1 MLALNQP
8 ALLCLSLNVRTINSD
23 PWPWGE
29 IGKTIPLIFTINR
42 QLSSFWA
49 VPAMNVSK
57 FPILHFLLQAP
68 EYLLESLHLGNSG
81 PYHPVLPSA
90 LLQGSSFCS
99 LPCLALD
106 RRGGSFLQTSAQT
119 WPGLLSLSPAIVALA
134 PAHWS
139 LSPDWKLP
147 ARSAHRQSLFIRTS
161 KEGWQENNFTK
172 GENKKC
178 KCGFTWDVCS
188 VSFGSG
194 SCEWRASCS

>member
-1 MLALNQP
+1 MKESASIAL
-8 ALLCLSLNVRTINSD
+8 LSLNARTINSD

-29 IGKTIPLIFTINR
+29 IGKTIPLVITINR

-57 FPILHFLLQAP
+57 FPTLHFLLQAP
-68 EYLLESLHLGNSG
+68 KYLEPLHLGNSG
-81 PYHPVLPSA
+81 AFAVAQPGPHDPVLPSG
-90 LLQGSSFCS
+90 LLQGSSFCP
-99 LPCLALD
+99 LPYLALD
-106 RRGGSFLQTSAQT
+106 KRGGYFLHTSAQT

-139 LSPDWKLP
+139 LSPDWELP
-147 ARSAHRQSLFIRTS
+147 ARPAHRQSLCIRTS

-172 GENKKC
+172 RENKKC

-188 VSFGSG
+188 VSRG
-194 SCEWRASCS
+194 